1 MKKVYVMFSILLC
14 MSVLFS
20 ACMQNE
26 PAPSTHLEA
35 TDPTTVD
42 STNAPVF
49 PTESP
54 TRPTIATP
62 TNPPTEPPVTLP
74 TQPTDPETGLPV
86 YVPGSIQ
93 LMDRK
98 SDMFDFERK
107 YRQTYYTI
115 SGSFIDL
122 LSDEEKVDF
131 YAWIGEDSKENN
143 YGEYR
148 EEMMLVSFVKR
159 YNISREEFDRAVERD
174 ISLTSPESLKMETRE
189 PPNADI
195 IYTFDNEIINEY
207 YRYE

>member
-86 YVPGSIQ
+86 YVPGS
-93 LMDRK
+93 LGLLDREIYEAPRNRQYRYIYYN
-98 SDMFDFERK
+98 MWNDFMNLAME
-107 YRQTYYTI
+107 
-115 SGSFIDL
+115 
-122 LSDEEKVDF
+122 DETRDF
-131 YAWIGEDSKENN
+131 YEWTSIYS
-143 YGEYR
+143 
-148 EEMMLVSFVKR
+148 EECKDGYDEMILVSYIR
-159 YNISREEFDRAVERD
+159 YFNIPREEFDKAVEKY
-174 ISLTSPESLKMETRE
+174 IANHTVAQMMTEMYEV
-189 PPNADI
+189 PNADI